1 MGIMCKKVVA
11 IVLFKF
17 IFLLNGF
24 VVKWKKRRRMCLN
37 RQVFS
42 HLINSVIAWRKRGGG
57 GRGLGCRGGVG
68 WVRWVGCFLF

>member
-42 HLINSVIAWRKRGGG
+42 HLINSVIAWRKRGG
-57 GRGLGCRGGVG
+57 
-68 WVRWVGCFLF
+68 